1 MGFLTNVARPLYK
14 DVARGSRGSR
24 GSRNTL
30 DYLEQDPRFQEV
42 SERFLSS
49 VGNRSGNVFGYLR
62 DSDYNLYSGFSRAMK
77 SKEWTPQQQQDYR
90 YLRRRFD
97 NADTGSLRQYLA
109 ATKDIGLDIATDPT
123 LILAT
128 LLTPVTGGTSLAARQ
143 ALATGATKGLKNI
156 AASQTKR
163 AAAVTGFEGAT
174 WLGLDNHFR
183 QETEL
188 NTKIRKAY
196 SAPELVGSA
205 ALGGLMGGLLGAVG
219 QKAGI
224 YYSKKANKFSDDAY
238 LDEAGSQALY
248 NIRKAKDKALSVTI
262 GKPTAI
268 LNTIAKYSPVADELR
283 QLFRYDAAKTFTSKT
298 TKRLDWSY
306 GERVDHLRGN
316 YKVKYQKIIDPL
328 YREGEMNPL
337 YQEAIVARMR
347 GAELNNVVRDLKLT
361 NQEGKVVGKI
371 SDDLRGFFDDIY
383 KDALDANVITQKQ
396 FDQRVEKYFPRSW
409 NREIIEKN
417 QLEFKELLVNR
428 GVVEAD
434 QVNDIVRGMLNKRNE
449 LFSSHTNLITQRR
462 IFKNLNDNDFT
473 KFLHNDLHAVST
485 KYFFEAARVIER
497 KKAFGLVDK
506 VPVSVVRIK
515 KTRKEKIKEIKAKR
529 KYGQRE
535 ATPEQVEKTIK
546 SEDMLNIHRK
556 TTEEEFIERWLK
568 PIQDEMIEKRGRS
581 LTQGESNNIL
591 KLYKSVTGQ
600 VDYYDSTIV
609 QGFYD
614 ATKIAQ
620 AMAHLPLATVSSLT
634 EIIIPLTRS
643 RPKGAFKSL
652 QDSIMDYHKHLTEDA
667 RTMFRDKHGMKE
679 PEMLREMH
687 KVFLA
692 VDEAVADRIESLAG
706 EGLQNE
712 TVKKVGRGF
721 FKLNLLTDWTRFVQ
735 LTSFNI
741 GKDIIRTNLKHINKA
756 VKGGKSLDK
765 MSRGKLGRYKEELF
779 ELGIDIEKGLKWT
792 NTGSKID
799 DPFYDD
805 ILKGAGRF
813 TNEVILNPSR
823 EKALKPIIQS
833 SPKVD
838 ILFQFL
844 GYPTAFSNT
853 VLKNAARA
861 VVRDP
866 FTNAPRVLV
875 GGIMMTNLA
884 MALNYWRSTEAQRK
898 LVKSNQQAIIEGI
911 QRVGALGPMEHAYRF
926 SESLQY
932 SKSPVASAALLGGP
946 IWEDAIGAV
955 AFKRGL
961 AEILTRNLPGYGARA
976 MLEKVTG
983 AKLDNPVLRGAKKF
997 DRAVL
1002 EAIGVRQPPKT
1013 GLEIGTSIRYA
1024 EGGRVGFA
1032 EGYEVSVP
1040 FAKEEPEERVN
1051 PYTGEPYTAIYKKP
1065 RVGLVAGGVSKL
1077 IQKFFAK
1084 TPVKRATDKKW
1095 TNLSITD
1102 ESDKVVGLVKN
1113 IPASPGN
1120 SYIRA
1125 KTPEFRQYLIDN
1137 QIGRQSKTVDSQFY
1151 FDTSSQKA
1159 INKLLNKPFNK

>member
-77 SKEWTPQQQQDYR
+77 SKKWTPQQQQDYR

-109 ATKDIGLDIATDPT
+109 ATKDIGIDIATDPT

-163 AAAVTGFEGAT
+163 AAAVTGFEGAA

-238 LDEAGSQALY
+238 LDGADSQTLY
-248 NIRKAKDKALSVTI
+248 NIRKAKDKALATTI
-262 GKPTAI
+262 GKPTAV

-316 YKVKYQKIIDPL
+316 YKVRYQKIIDPL
-328 YREGEMNPL
+328 YREGEMNPI
-337 YQEAIVARMR
+337 YEQAIVARMR
-347 GAELNNVVRDLKLT
+347 GAEVNNIVKDLKLT
-361 NQEGKVVGKI
+361 NQEGKVIGKI

-383 KDALDANVITQKQ
+383 KEALDAGVINQKQ
-396 FDQRVEKYFPRSW
+396 FDERVLNYFPRSW
-409 NREIIEKN
+409 NRKAIEAN
-417 QLEFKELLVNR
+417 PGEFRELLVTR
-428 GVVEAD
+428 GVVDEANVD
-434 QVNDIVRGMLNKRNE
+434 NVISGMLNKQNE
-449 LFSSHTNLITQRR
+449 LFSSHANLITQRR
-462 IFKNLNDNDFT
+462 IFENLNDNDFT
-473 KFLHNDLHAVST
+473 KFLNNDLHAVST
-485 KYFFEAARVIER
+485 KYFLEAARVIER
-497 KKAFGLVDK
+497 KKAFGLVDE
-506 VPVSVVRIK
+506 VPVSVVRVGQTKTEKTK
-515 KTRKEKIKEIKAKR
+515 KIKAKR
-529 KYGQRE
+529 KYGWRE
-535 ATPEQVEKTIK
+535 ATDAEVEKIIK
-546 SEDMLNIHRK
+546 TEDMLLMHRA
-556 TTEEEFIERWLK
+556 TTEEEFISRWLN
-568 PIQDEMIEKRGRS
+568 PINREMVERRGKG
-581 LTQGESNNIL
+581 LTKGERNNIVN
-591 KLYKSVTGQ
+591 LYRSITGQ
-600 VDYYDSTIV
+600 VDYFDSDIT
-609 QGFYD
+609 QGLYD
-614 ATKIAQ
+614 ATKISQ

-634 EIIIPLTRS
+634 EIMIPLTRS
-643 RPKGAFKSL
+643 RPDDAFKSIRS
-652 QDSIMDYHKHLTEDA
+652 SIMDYHKHFTEDM
-667 RTMFRDKHGMKE
+667 RTLLKDKHGMKE
-679 PEMLREMH
+679 PEIIREMNR
-687 KVFLA
+687 VFLA
-692 VDEAVADRIESLAG
+692 VDEALADRIESLAG
-706 EGLQNE
+706 EGMQNE
-712 TVKKVGRGF
+712 TVRKIGRGF

-741 GKDIIRTNLKHINKA
+741 GKDIIRRNLKNIDKA
-756 VKGGKSLDK
+756 IKGGKSLDK

-779 ELGIDIEKGLKWT
+779 ELGIDVEKGLKWT
-792 NTGSKID
+792 NIKDESLKLT

-833 SPKVD
+833 NPKFD

-853 VLKNAARA
+853 VLKNAARSII
-861 VVRDP
+861 RDP
-866 FTNAPRVLV
+866 YTNAPRVLA
-875 GGIMMTNLA
+875 GGIIMTNMA

-898 LVKSNQQAIIEGI
+898 LVKNDRQAIIEGV

-961 AEILTRNLPGYGARA
+961 AEILTRNLPGYGARGL
-976 MLEKVTG
+976 LEKVTG

-997 DRAVL
+997 DKAAL

-1013 GLEIGTSIRYA
+1013 GLEIDTSIRYA
-1024 EGGRVGFA
+1024 EGGRVGYA
-1032 EGYEVSVP
+1032 EGYEVKNVP

-1065 RVGLVAGGVSKL
+1065 K
-1077 IQKFFAK
+1077 I
-1084 TPVKRATDKKW
+1084 
-1095 TNLSITD
+1095 
-1102 ESDKVVGLVKN
+1102 N
-1113 IPASPGN
+1113 IN
-1120 SYIRA
+1120 
-1125 KTPEFRQYLIDN
+1125 N
-1137 QIGRQSKTVDSQFY
+1137 V
-1151 FDTSSQKA
+1151 
-1159 INKLLNKPFNK
+1159 